1 MRDAIDFRSSTPD
14 SDLDFTATGAVVNE
28 LPTAGDIFQGDVEYY
43 LPRADLVY
51 ATVNPRTYRGQVKV
65 LQGEPGFGRPI
76 PRTPANSLPLFE
88 IEHNAY
94 GIGSGDLRNKILK
107 YKALLIQR
115 HQQN

>member
-1 MRDAIDFRSSTPD
+1 MARESVDLRDAIDFRSSTPD

-65 LQGEPGFGRPI
+65 LQGEQ
-76 PRTPANSLPLFE
+76 
-88 IEHNAY
+88 
-94 GIGSGDLRNKILK
+94 DLVDQFLVH
-107 YKALLIQR
+107 L
-115 HQQN
+115 

>member
-1 MRDAIDFRSSTPD
+1 M
-14 SDLDFTATGAVVNE
+14 
-28 LPTAGDIFQGDVEYY
+28 Q
-43 LPRADLVY
+43 
-51 ATVNPRTYRGQVKV
+51 TVNPRTYRGQVKV

-107 YKALLIQR
+107 YKVFTHSKTSTELKR
-115 HQQN
+115 D